1 MTRALISV
9 SDDGFTYIS
18 LNGAT
23 SRYSDTGQAIAYL
36 GDYARETATALS
48 VTIDDGAKK
57 TEVSIDEN
65 GKLASSSARAGSGA
79 GAESDAEAT
88 DSADRAD
95 QRTDAEATASAAGTQ
110 PSAASGSS
118 QTADPSESTEQ
129 PTPAES
135 SDGADSSDG
144 GESSG
149 DAAGAAEAA
158 DGSAEATADGGEGYP
173 LGTPFSGPAAPAA
186 PKVKK
191 TRVRKH
197 SKRSPRN
204 RPQRLKKITVPGL
217 VLIGLAILM
226 IGAFVVPNIV
236 PVDSSETPQTIGSE
250 QQLNPASELSV
261 DDTDD
266 VVPGFDNSPIWETEV
281 PKRASVTASDR
292 GVLLV
297 YKNRL
302 EVLDADTGKTRYKT
316 TIDEAPTFA
325 VDTVIDGQPAL
336 LWQSGDTAE
345 ALFDGEKEPKSY
357 QLPQDARITSAG
369 KSVLIKSGNQLST
382 FSTDG
387 LENVPTPKA
396 GSTPMAIE
404 NDELYSSDWNGPVKA
419 KNVKTGE
426 ERSIELERPADELQ
440 IIDWISAG
448 HGKAITLWGE
458 QGASTNSGHRI
469 QLVVHSLDDGS
480 ILSTVTTTTDIVG
493 EKSWVRGQAGERAYI
508 GPYLFDLRSG
518 LLLTDVSSRDV
529 HLSEPRG
536 NIVPCT
542 MDTNT
547 SCLLAGKHAFKTD
560 TDLLAVVNDGEEALV
575 LGDDSTVRAYPK
587 KSDSHDR

>member
-135 SDGADSSDG
+135 SDGS
-144 GESSG
+144 ESSG

-197 SKRSPRN
+197 SKRSSRN

-266 VVPGFDNSPIWETEV
+266 VVPGFDNSPTWETEV

>member
-135 SDGADSSDG
+135 SDGS
-144 GESSG
+144 ESSG

-266 VVPGFDNSPIWETEV
+266 VVPGFDNSPTWETEV

>member
-79 GAESDAEAT
+79 SAESDAEAT

-135 SDGADSSDG
+135 SDGS
-144 GESSG
+144 ESSG

-226 IGAFVVPNIV
+226 VGAFVVPNIV

-266 VVPGFDNSPIWETEV
+266 VVPGFDNSPTWETEV

>member
-135 SDGADSSDG
+135 SDGS
-144 GESSG
+144 ESSG

-158 DGSAEATADGGEGYP
+158 DGSAEATADVGEGYP

-226 IGAFVVPNIV
+226 VGAFVVPNIV

-508 GPYLFDLRSG
+508 GPYLFDLHSG

>member
-135 SDGADSSDG
+135 SDGS
-144 GESSG
+144 ESSG

-226 IGAFVVPNIV
+226 VGAFVVPNIV

-266 VVPGFDNSPIWETEV
+266 VVPGFDNSPTWETEV

>member
-48 VTIDDGAKK
+48 VTIDDGVKK
-57 TEVSIDEN
+57 AEVSIDEN

-79 GAESDAEAT
+79 SAESDAEAT

-135 SDGADSSDG
+135 SDGS
-144 GESSG
+144 ESSG

-261 DDTDD
+261 EDRKSTRL
-266 VVPGFDNSPIWETEV
+266 NSSHVAISYAV
-281 PKRASVTASDR
+281 FCLK
-292 GVLLV
+292 
-297 YKNRL
+297 KNKHYL
-302 EVLDADTGKTRYKT
+302 TVAD
-316 TIDEAPTFA
+316 
-325 VDTVIDGQPAL
+325 
-336 LWQSGDTAE
+336 
-345 ALFDGEKEPKSY
+345 
-357 QLPQDARITSAG
+357 
-369 KSVLIKSGNQLST
+369 
-382 FSTDG
+382 
-387 LENVPTPKA
+387 
-396 GSTPMAIE
+396 
-404 NDELYSSDWNGPVKA
+404 
-419 KNVKTGE
+419 
-426 ERSIELERPADELQ
+426 
-440 IIDWISAG
+440 
-448 HGKAITLWGE
+448 H
-458 QGASTNSGHRI
+458 
-469 QLVVHSLDDGS
+469 
-480 ILSTVTTTTDIVG
+480 
-493 EKSWVRGQAGERAYI
+493 
-508 GPYLFDLRSG
+508 
-518 LLLTDVSSRDV
+518 
-529 HLSEPRG
+529 
-536 NIVPCT
+536 
-542 MDTNT
+542 
-547 SCLLAGKHAFKTD
+547 
-560 TDLLAVVNDGEEALV
+560 
-575 LGDDSTVRAYPK
+575 
-587 KSDSHDR
+587 

>member
-135 SDGADSSDG
+135 SDGS
-144 GESSG
+144 ESSG

-266 VVPGFDNSPIWETEV
+266 VVPGFDNSPTWETEV

-575 LGDDSTVRAYPK
+575 LEDDSTVRAYPK

>member
-79 GAESDAEAT
+79 SAESDAEAT
-88 DSADRAD
+88 DSADRAN

-135 SDGADSSDG
+135 SDGS
-144 GESSG
+144 ESSG

-266 VVPGFDNSPIWETEV
+266 VVPGFDNSPTWETEV

-529 HLSEPRG
+529 HLSATRG